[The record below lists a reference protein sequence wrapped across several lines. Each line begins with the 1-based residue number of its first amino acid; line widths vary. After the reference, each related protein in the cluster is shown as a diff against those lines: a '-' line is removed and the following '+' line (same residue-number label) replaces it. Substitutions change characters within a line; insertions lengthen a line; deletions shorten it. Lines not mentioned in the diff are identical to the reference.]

1 MSLQNFIKNPNIGF
15 RLLAMCFQIVNNITS
30 IFVKN
35 NTNTIFHLNKKL
47 ILFVFVIYCLI
58 LCFLVY
64 DRIIKE
70 DNEQTRDTYFMY
82 MLENYHLFGIVII
95 TGYMSYMYYVYEY
108 KYKEM
113 YKNDKFIF
121 NYRIQYLLLL
131 MQIIISFY
139 FYVDV
144 NILSNKL
151 LEKSFVHSINVI
163 LTIVNMSY
171 LMKMYVMF
179 DKMAS

>member
-1 MSLQNFIKNPNIGF
+1 
-15 RLLAMCFQIVNNITS
+15 
-30 IFVKN
+30 
-35 NTNTIFHLNKKL
+35 
-47 ILFVFVIYCLI
+47 
-58 LCFLVY
+58 
-64 DRIIKE
+64 
-70 DNEQTRDTYFMY
+70 
-82 MLENYHLFGIVII
+82 
-95 TGYMSYMYYVYEY
+95 MSYMYYVYEY

-131 MQIIISFY
+131 IQIIISFY